1 MTQCVEAESWLQT
14 LCYRE
19 LLVRFKYFLFDLFR
33 VRAIS
38 ISWILSVHALQSF
51 NWIFHCFQSRILYV
65 CLFLLSRLCI
75 QLVLVKLKLVLRSG
89 GDSVGCSV
97 NCGQIAF
104 FFIAWK
110 VNLIKTCS
118 PWPLSFSSSSE
129 SNYTNTMCLWPHRL
143 WCTSSCCHVELTLKP
158 TVATV
163 SSLFCLEK
171 PIFAKI
177 YHNQWARMGKSP
189 QILL

>member
-1 MTQCVEAESWLQT
+1 MLKLNPGCRLYVTVSCSLGSN
-14 LCYRE
+14 
-19 LLVRFKYFLFDLFR
+19 
-33 VRAIS
+33 IS
-38 ISWILSVHALQSF
+38 YSTCLECALSVSLESFPYTLFSHLTGFFTVFKAGFFMFACFYCLVCVFNWCWWSWSWCFGVGETALALQ
-51 NWIFHCFQSRILYV
+51 LTAAK
-65 CLFLLSRLCI
+65 LL
-75 QLVLVKLKLVLRSG
+75 
-89 GDSVGCSV
+89 
-97 NCGQIAF
+97 F